1 MTLPL
6 RHDEYL
12 APKLL
17 QIFGMSLFLAAA
29 VFWAVTGRESLTIMS
44 GALSLIA
51 VGAYQRAF
59 QSLRNGQLLTEP
71 PVQVSTDNRNE

>member
-1 MTLPL
+1 MSLIQK
-6 RHDEYL
+6 HNDYL

-17 QIFGMSLFLAAA
+17 QMFGMALFLAAA

-51 VGAYQRAF
+51 VGAYQRVYQAIRDGAP
-59 QSLRNGQLLTEP
+59 LKEGTENGTA
-71 PVQVSTDNRNE
+71 